1 MRFWFGGNVIDY
13 AIGKGDGKSDGKG
26 DSVVF
31 GPPGMSGV
39 TAWTTRTGKTQVT
52 DLLPVAGDPAP
63 VVLDGLGAPR
73 PFQGPDGVDSL
84 WLDFGY
90 ARVQLRGRGR
100 GGLPLAPAAT
110 DLPSMLILLNTL
122 RAAIIRAGLAND
134 A

>member
-13 AIGKGDGKSDGKG
+13 AIDGQPDGKG
-26 DSVVF
+26 SSVVF
-31 GPPGMSGV
+31 GPPGLTRV

-63 VVLDGLGAPR
+63 VVLDGHGAPR

-90 ARVQLRGRGR
+90 VGVRVQLRGRGR
-100 GGLPLAPAAT
+100 GVLPQAPAAT

-122 RAAIIRAGLAND
+122 RAAIIRAGLATDN
-134 A
+134 